1 MKQIEEPMIP
11 SPPDT
16 RASLILRLPAA
27 ADAAAW
33 DELVAIYGPL
43 VFRLALRQGL
53 QAADAEDLVQNVF
66 AVIAR
71 SVAEWLERPDR
82 GKFRAWLLRIARN
95 AAVNFLTRRRQGS
108 IGAGGDEVA
117 QLLAEVP
124 APESQLSSEFD
135 LEYRREVFRWAAEQV
150 RDAVADT
157 TWQAF
162 WLTQM
167 ENLPITEV
175 AERLGISVGN
185 VYIGRSRVMTRL
197 KELVKHF
204 EAVE

>member
-1 MKQIEEPMIP
+1 MIP

-16 RASLILRLPAA
+16 RASLILRLPDA

-33 DELVAIYGPL
+33 DELVEIYGPL
-43 VFRLALRQGL
+43 VYRMAVRQGL
-53 QAADAEDLVQNVF
+53 QSADADDLVQNVF
-66 AVIAR
+66 AAIAR
-71 SVAEWLERPDR
+71 SVAEWLERTDR

-95 AAVNFLTRRRQGS
+95 AAVNFLTRRGHGS
-108 IGAGGDEVA
+108 LGTGDERVA
-117 QLLAEVP
+117 QLLAEIP
-124 APESQLSSEFD
+124 APKSQLSSEFD

-150 RDAVADT
+150 RDTVADS

-167 ENLPITEV
+167 ENLPITEA

-197 KELVKHF
+197 KELVKQF
-204 EAVE
+204 EEVA

>member
-1 MKQIEEPMIP
+1 MIP

-16 RASLILRLPAA
+16 RASLILRLPDA

-33 DELVAIYGPL
+33 DELMAIYGPL
-43 VFRLALRQGL
+43 VFRMAMRQGL
-53 QAADAEDLVQNVF
+53 QAADADDLVQNVF
-66 AVIAR
+66 AAIAR

-95 AAVNFLTRRRQGS
+95 AAVNFLTRRGHGS
-108 IGAGGDEVA
+108 LGTGDERVA
-117 QLLAEVP
+117 QLLAEIP

-167 ENLPITEV
+167 ESLSIAEA

-197 KELVKHF
+197 KEFVKQF
-204 EAVE
+204 EEVA

>member
-1 MKQIEEPMIP
+1 MIP

-16 RASLILRLPAA
+16 RASLILRLPDA

-33 DELVAIYGPL
+33 DELMAIYGPL
-43 VFRLALRQGL
+43 VFRMAMRQGL
-53 QAADAEDLVQNVF
+53 QAADADDLVQNVF
-66 AVIAR
+66 AAIAR

-150 RDAVADT
+150 RDTVADT

-167 ENLPITEV
+167 ENIPIAQA

-197 KELVKHF
+197 KELVKQF
-204 EAVE
+204 EEIT

>member
-1 MKQIEEPMIP
+1 MIP

-16 RASLILRLPAA
+16 RASLILRLSDA

-33 DELVAIYGPL
+33 DELVEIYGPL
-43 VFRLALRQGL
+43 VFRMAVRQGL
-53 QAADAEDLVQNVF
+53 QPADADDLVQNVF
-66 AVIAR
+66 AAIAR

-95 AAVNFLTRRRQGS
+95 AAVNSLTRRGLGS
-108 IGAGGDEVA
+108 LGTGDERVA
-117 QLLAEVP
+117 QRLAEIP
-124 APESQLSSEFD
+124 APESQLTSEFD
-135 LEYRREVFRWAAEQV
+135 LEYRREIFRWAADQIRET
-150 RDAVADT
+150 VADT

-167 ENLPITEV
+167 ENLPI
-175 AERLGISVGN
+175 AEAAKQLGISVGN

-197 KELVKHF
+197 KELVKQF
-204 EAVE
+204 EEVA

>member
-1 MKQIEEPMIP
+1 MIP
-11 SPPDT
+11 SPSDT
-16 RASLILRLPAA
+16 RASLILRLPDA

-33 DELVAIYGPL
+33 DELLAIYGPL
-43 VFRLALRQGL
+43 VFRMAVRQGL
-53 QAADAEDLVQNVF
+53 QTADADDLVQNVF
-66 AVIAR
+66 AAIAR
-71 SVAEWLERPDR
+71 SVAEWLERSDR

-95 AAVNFLTRRRQGS
+95 AAVNFLTRRGHGS
-108 IGAGGDEVA
+108 LGTGDERVA
-117 QLLAEVP
+117 QLLAEIP

-167 ENLPITEV
+167 ESLPISEV

-197 KELVKHF
+197 KELVKQF
-204 EAVE
+204 EEFA

>member
-1 MKQIEEPMIP
+1 MIP

-16 RASLILRLPAA
+16 RASLILRLPDA

-33 DELVAIYGPL
+33 DELMAIYGPL
-43 VFRLALRQGL
+43 VFRLAARQGL
-53 QAADAEDLVQNVF
+53 QAADADDLVQNVF
-66 AVIAR
+66 AAIAR

-95 AAVNFLTRRRQGS
+95 AAVNFLTRRVHGLL
-108 IGAGGDEVA
+108 GTGDDKVV
-117 QLLAEVP
+117 QMLAEIP

-150 RDAVADT
+150 RDTVADT

-167 ENLPITEV
+167 ENPPIAEV
-175 AERLGISVGN
+175 AQRLGSALAPSTSG
-185 VYIGRSRVMTRL
+185 
-197 KELVKHF
+197 
-204 EAVE
+204 AVA

>member
-1 MKQIEEPMIP
+1 MIP

-16 RASLILRLPAA
+16 RASLILRLPDA

-33 DELVAIYGPL
+33 DELIAIYGPL
-43 VFRLALRQGL
+43 VFRMAMRQGL
-53 QAADAEDLVQNVF
+53 QAADADDLVQNVF
-66 AVIAR
+66 AAIAR

-150 RDAVADT
+150 RDTVADT

-167 ENLPITEV
+167 ENLPIAQA

-197 KELVKHF
+197 KELVKQF
-204 EAVE
+204 EEIT